1 MARRKPNIVDIL
13 IIIVIV
19 ALAVLAVFKFGV
31 VNKEEATG
39 VDSAVETK
47 VITAFI
53 DEVRMPT
60 VNALH
65 EGDQVFDEKTGIC
78 IGMIKEVSHKPYMK
92 SVIAADGSVKQVEYP
107 DYYSITLTL
116 EGPVVEKE
124 EGYFVEGVVELKTN
138 SEMNVFTK
146 YAKPVI
152 KVTGISDGGLG
163 NEEV

>member
-13 IIIVIV
+13 IIIVVI
-19 ALAVLAVFKFGV
+19 ALAALAVFKLGV
-31 VNKEEATG
+31 VNKNEATG
-39 VDSAVETK
+39 VGDAAETK
-47 VITAFI
+47 MITAFI

-65 EGDQVFDEKTGIC
+65 EGDQIFDEKTGIC
-78 IGMIKEVSHKPYMK
+78 IGTIKEVSHKPYLK
-92 SVIAADGSVKQVEYP
+92 SVIAANGSVQQAEYP
-107 DYYSITLTL
+107 DYYSISLTI

-138 SEMNVFTK
+138 SEMNVITK

>member
-1 MARRKPNIVDIL
+1 MAKRKPNIVDIL
-13 IIIVIV
+13 ILVVIV
-19 ALAVLAVFKFGV
+19 ALAGLAVFKFGV
-31 VNKEEATG
+31 VNKQEASDVGDAAKNRT
-39 VDSAVETK
+39 
-47 VITAFI
+47 ITAFI

-65 EGDQVFDEKTGIC
+65 EGDKVFDEKTGIY
-78 IGMIKEVSHKPYMK
+78 IGTITEVSHKPYMK

-107 DYYSITLTL
+107 DYYSISLTM

-138 SEMNVFTK
+138 SEMNTVTK

-152 KVTGISDGGLG
+152 KVTGIG
-163 NEEV
+163 E

>member
-1 MARRKPNIVDIL
+1 MVSDMAKRKPNIVDIL
-13 IIIVIV
+13 IIVVIV
-19 ALAVLAVFKFGV
+19 ALAALAVIKLGV
-31 VNKEEATG
+31 VNKQEATG
-39 VDSAVETK
+39 VDSAAETRT
-47 VITAFI
+47 ITAFI

-65 EGDQVFDEKTGIC
+65 EGDKVFDEKLGIC
-78 IGMIKEVSHKPYMK
+78 IGTIKEVSHKPYMK

-107 DYYSITLTL
+107 DYYSISLTI

-138 SEMNVFTK
+138 SEMNTVTK

-152 KVTGISDGGLG
+152 KVTGIS
-163 NEEV
+163 E